1 MINTT
6 AKQLRQH
13 VHIREG
19 VPSDD
24 YGFPTIIGDYKNMN
38 LKGKTVMDL
47 GGNIGAFAVLA
58 CLEGCHEVHTYEP
71 DAGNFELLVRN
82 TAPFADK
89 VWTYDAAVV
98 ADEEQ
103 TEVTFYRTT
112 GASQDGHST
121 IPFRGRTEVT
131 VPALN
136 FYNELMRIEPDVV
149 KMDIEGEEWFLLA
162 EPLPHFVKEIVVEL
176 HFSKKAFRESF
187 EDIVAMFSNWTAVR
201 EPKNTGKNFHTI
213 GHWRR

>member
-1 MINTT
+1 MLKTT
-6 AKQLRQH
+6 AKELRKH
-13 VHIREG
+13 VTIRPG

-89 VWTYDAAVV
+89 VWTYDSAVV
-98 ADEEQ
+98 DDER
-103 TEVTFYRTT
+103 TLATFYRTN

-121 IPFRGRTEVT
+121 IPFRGREAVI
-131 VPALN
+131 VASVN
-136 FYNELMRIEPDVV
+136 FYDELIRTEPDVV